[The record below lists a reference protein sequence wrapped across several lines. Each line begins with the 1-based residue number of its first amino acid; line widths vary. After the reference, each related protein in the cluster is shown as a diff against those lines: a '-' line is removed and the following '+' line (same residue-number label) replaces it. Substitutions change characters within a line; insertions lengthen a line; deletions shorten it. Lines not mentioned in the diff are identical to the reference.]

1 MGPWAWRGYLATGV
15 LLTGGYYLLP
25 SGPQAVL
32 YVVVGASCVAA
43 VWYGASRNRPDRPAA
58 WWLLGGGQLA
68 FTAGDALFYVNEL
81 VLHIEPFPSVA
92 DGFYLAGYPLVAAG
106 LALLIRGRVPRR
118 DWRAVA
124 DATIIAVGFCLL
136 SWVLVMVPYFRDP
149 ELTLLGRVF
158 SLAYPVGDVL
168 LLALAA
174 RLAVAPG
181 RRTVAYPLLVASL
194 VSTMAGDLLF
204 SVLALTEQYTGIS
217 AADAAYLVGYLL
229 LGAAALHPSMA
240 RLSQPAPERRA
251 RLPRG
256 RLLAMGA
263 AALVAPALL
272 LVQRL
277 QGAEIEVAPIAGGWT
292 LLFVLVMVRMAGLV
306 RTIERAEAERSRL
319 LDRTIQVA
327 EEERVQVAAEL
338 HDGPIQRLTVLS
350 YDLEGAKQRLLG
362 ADPAEGAARLER
374 AQSALS
380 FEVQRLRQLMVAL
393 RPPAL
398 DEVGLEAALRDQVS
412 AFGRRLGV
420 DWTLRVALDGRRL
433 GGELETV
440 VYRITQEALLNVA
453 RHAHAGRIRLELEG
467 VGDRVELQIS
477 DDGVGFE
484 PVPSSVLVRDGHF
497 GLIGMRE
504 RVEMAGGSWQVDAR
518 PGSGVTLR
526 ASFRSASTAA

>member
-1 MGPWAWRGYLATGV
+1 MPEPVPTPLRRALIEAMGGWGPFTVREIEGLFSDHGFEEAADVEPEQGVRRTAAAEYLA
-15 LLTGGYYLLP
+15 P
-25 SGPQAVL
+25 IDWSNPDQQARL
-32 YVVVGASCVAA
+32 
-43 VWYGASRNRPDRPAA
+43 
-58 WWLLGGGQLA
+58 
-68 FTAGDALFYVNEL
+68 
-81 VLHIEPFPSVA
+81 I
-92 DGFYLAGYPLVAAG
+92 G
-106 LALLIRGRVPRR
+106 LAEEVLEFHPEGEGES
-118 DWRAVA
+118 AV
-124 DATIIAVGFCLL
+124 
-136 SWVLVMVPYFRDP
+136 S
-149 ELTLLGRVF
+149 
-158 SLAYPVGDVL
+158 
-168 LLALAA
+168 
-174 RLAVAPG
+174 PG

-204 SVLALTEQYTGIS
+204 SVLALSQQYTGVS
-217 AADAAYLVGYLL
+217 AADAAYLLGYLL

-277 QGAEIEVAPIAGGWT
+277 RGAEIEVAPIAGGWA
-292 LLFVLVMVRMAGLV
+292 LLFVLVMIRMAGLV
-306 RTIERAEAERSRL
+306 RVIEQAEAERSRL

-338 HDGPIQRLTVLS
+338 HDGPIQRLTAVT
-350 YDLEGAKQRLLG
+350 YDLERAKQRLLG
-362 ADPAEGAARLER
+362 ADPAVGAARLDQ

-420 DWTLRVALDGRRL
+420 DCTLRVALDGRL

-440 VYRITQEALLNVA
+440 VYRVTQEALLNVA
-453 RHAHAGRIRLELEG
+453 RHAHAGRIWLELEG
-467 VGDRVELQIS
+467 VGDRVDLRIS

-497 GLIGMRE
+497 GLVGMRE
-504 RVEMAGGSWQVDAR
+504 RVELAGGSWQVDAR
-518 PGSGVTLR
+518 PGSGVTIR
-526 ASFRSASTAA
+526 ASFHGASTAA

>member
-1 MGPWAWRGYLATGV
+1 MGRTVWRGYLAAGV

-25 SGPQAVL
+25 SGPQAVV
-32 YVVVGASCVAA
+32 YVAVGVSCVAA
-43 VWYGASRNRPDRPAA
+43 VWFGASRNRPDRPAA

-81 VLHIEPFPSVA
+81 ILHIEPFPSVA

-106 LALLIRGRVPRR
+106 LAVLIRGRAPRR

-124 DATIIAVGFCLL
+124 DATIIAIGFGLF

-149 ELTLLGRVF
+149 ELTLPGRVF

-174 RLAVAPG
+174 RLAVSPG

-204 SVLALTEQYTGIS
+204 SVLALSQQYTGIS
-217 AADAAYLVGYLL
+217 AADAAYLLGYLL

-277 QGAEIEVAPIAGGWT
+277 QGAEIEVAPIAGGWA
-292 LLFVLVMVRMAGLV
+292 LLFVLVMIRMAGLV
-306 RTIERAEAERSRL
+306 RVIEQAEAERGRL

-338 HDGPIQRLTVLS
+338 HDGPIQRLTAVT
-350 YDLEGAKQRLLG
+350 YDLERAKQRLLG
-362 ADPAEGAARLER
+362 ADPAVGAARLDQ

-420 DWTLRVALDGRRL
+420 DCTLRVALDGRL

-440 VYRITQEALLNVA
+440 VYRVTQEALLNVA
-453 RHAHAGRIRLELEG
+453 RHAHAGRIWLELEG
-467 VGDRVELQIS
+467 VGDRVDLRIS

-497 GLIGMRE
+497 GLVGMRE
-504 RVEMAGGSWQVDAR
+504 RVELAGGSWQVDAR
-518 PGSGVTLR
+518 PGSGVTIR
-526 ASFRSASTAA
+526 ASFHGASTAA